1 MSSRLSPAKRE
12 ELMVSAYE
20 LSLEGHT
27 FREIGRR
34 LGLSHST
41 ISEMVRTEAE
51 KRRKSVDLQV
61 QRLVDMNMKAV
72 NRLWEELNR
81 NPSGH
86 ATANLVHALRGL
98 LQDIGKL
105 SGATPPSLH
114 YHKVDVKHSV
124 EQMFQNWYGKLNSEE
139 LEMLM
144 RLIAKIDESI
154 PPDVCV
160 VEGAVRVYRERG
172 ALQRSLHDTL
182 HGVFEHPQVALE
194 SSIGG

>member
-1 MSSRLSPAKRE
+1 MAGRLPPAKRQ

-72 NRLWEELNR
+72 TRLWEELNR

-86 ATANLVHALRGL
+86 STANLVHALRGL

-105 SGATPPSLH
+105 SGAPPPSLH

-172 ALQRSLHDTL
+172 TLQRSDYDFAH
-182 HGVFEHPQVALE
+182 
-194 SSIGG
+194 

>member
-72 NRLWEELNR
+72 NRLWAELNQ
-81 NPSGH
+81 NPSGT
-86 ATANLVHALRGL
+86 ATANLVIALRGL
-98 LQDIGKL
+98 LRHRK
-105 SGATPPSLH
+105 A
-114 YHKVDVKHSV
+114 
-124 EQMFQNWYGKLNSEE
+124 
-139 LEMLM
+139 
-144 RLIAKIDESI
+144 
-154 PPDVCV
+154 
-160 VEGAVRVYRERG
+160 
-172 ALQRSLHDTL
+172 
-182 HGVFEHPQVALE
+182 
-194 SSIGG
+194 